1 MAVAGRAV
9 LEKVELSCRNAKL
22 KSGVV
27 TGPIQPLSAGAQEGL
42 QVTTKLG
49 CAGFTVLKCVVPL
62 ALVVLWTCSSFGKR
76 KDDVV
81 IMKNGD
87 KFTGEIKALQYG
99 ELIFK
104 SSYMK
109 DDVHLDWKEVKT
121 MESQDTFIVGLSDG
135 KRVTGFISKN
145 DGEGGSSNEL
155 KIIAEGAAVGVV
167 ASDVIAIGQRE
178 VSFWNQL
185 TGSISYGF
193 DFSSGN
199 TATTSSL
206 SADVAY
212 RTAKNSVQLATS
224 SQFGS
229 QANAKDTN
237 RFTFD
242 SQYARM
248 ITNRWLAAG
257 LFSLLK
263 SNQQDLQLRST
274 YGAAMGR
281 ELVQTDKTALT
292 VLAGGAY
299 SHESYVPQPGT
310 EPVRSNAESLFG
322 VTFSTF
328 RFKTLN
334 LNSQTLLFPSLSDPG
349 RLRISSQSYLRI
361 ELIRNFYW
369 NFQLYE
375 NYDTRPPI
383 NAPKNDLG
391 LTTSLGWTF

>member
-1 MAVAGRAV
+1 M
-9 LEKVELSCRNAKL
+9 
-22 KSGVV
+22 
-27 TGPIQPLSAGAQEGL
+27 T
-42 QVTTKLG
+42 
-49 CAGFTVLKCVVPL
+49 
-62 ALVVLWTCSSFGKR
+62 
-76 KDDVV
+76 
-81 IMKNGD
+81 NGD
-87 KFTGEIKALQYG
+87 KFTGEIKALKYG

-145 DGEGGSSNEL
+145 DGKGGSSNEL
-155 KIIAEGAAVGVV
+155 KIIAEGAAVDVPS
-167 ASDVIAIGQRE
+167 SDVIAIGQRE

-242 SQYARM
+242 TQYARM

-281 ELVQTDKTALT
+281 KLIQTDKTALT

-299 SHESYVPQPGT
+299 NHERYVSQPGT

-369 NFQLYE
+369 NFQVYE
-375 NYDTRPPI
+375 NYDTRPPV

>member
-1 MAVAGRAV
+1 MEILGWSSSLV
-9 LEKVELSCRNAKL
+9 LRHAAS
-22 KSGVV
+22 
-27 TGPIQPLSAGAQEGL
+27 
-42 QVTTKLG
+42 
-49 CAGFTVLKCVVPL
+49 L
-62 ALVVLWTCSSFGKR
+62 ALLLLLTCPSFGKR

-109 DDVHLDWKEVKT
+109 DNVHLDWKQVKT
-121 MESQDTFIVGLSDG
+121 LQSQDAFIVGLSDG
-135 KRVTGFISKN
+135 ERVTGFISKEAS
-145 DGEGGSSNEL
+145 DASDPDKSNEF
-155 KIIAEGAAVGVV
+155 KIVAEGAAVDVA

-178 VSFWNQL
+178 VRFWNQL

-206 SADVAY
+206 SADVAF
-212 RTAKNSVQLATS
+212 RTTKNSVQLATS
-224 SQFGS
+224 SQFSS
-229 QANAKDTN
+229 QQNAKDTN

-242 SQYARM
+242 SQYART
-248 ITNRWLAAG
+248 ITDHWLAAG

-281 ELVQTDKTALT
+281 KLVQTDRTALT

-299 SHESYVPQPGT
+299 NHESYVPQPGT
-310 EPVRSNAESLFG
+310 EPVRNNAETLLG